1 MEITIN
7 LNSVK
12 TFTEEHIKTYK
23 KLNPK
28 AAYPWLFGDDLPES
42 FELINEATLLDYK
55 DVNWLDSET
64 KLLTQFA
71 RAGGANPEEKNIAY
85 NIADFG
91 FKLGPNKP
99 AAATLCL
106 PNNTFIPLNGRTRR
120 KIITSNYKKI
130 TNFITV
136 LYRIKDKYVEADG
149 TLSKQAQSD
158 ISIFG
163 VSSNTSEDP
172 QGTTTTADVTREV
185 MLAIKNEWISKDKDS
200 ISARV
205 NKLCGKGVFRQET
218 RDKLTQI
225 IYNRFTDED
234 KVLPWSEAAVKVWRE
249 ENKFKDA
256 DWKEPKKVGNKEYDG
271 IIYVIVSSSTLE
283 KSVGVVA
290 RIAKDNPTKQI
301 RVVIHTG
308 VLKGAI
314 AEDNFL
320 EKVNNFRNV
329 FEILLN
335 NLSFAF
341 FSSKPASVG
350 IDNRICLYGVLPAI
364 QKYHD
369 LTKVIKFVK
378 KDDKNNPHGLEQSG
392 VVLAHTPPA
401 TEEQE

>member
-1 MEITIN
+1 MMKW
-7 LNSVK
+7 V
-12 TFTEEHIKTYK
+12 
-23 KLNPK
+23 PGQD
-28 AAYPWLFGDDLPES
+28 AYSYLKDGYQTLAIEQVDGLGLYQDIS
-42 FELINEATLLDYK
+42 TSDINEALAVHKTKIGGAYVL
-55 DVNWLDSET
+55 NWLDSET

-256 DWKEPKKVGNKEYDG
+256 DWKEPKKVGNKEVRWHY
-271 IIYVIVSSSTLE
+271 ICY
-283 KSVGVVA
+283 
-290 RIAKDNPTKQI
+290 
-301 RVVIHTG
+301 RVF
-308 VLKGAI
+308 L
-314 AEDNFL
+314 NFG
-320 EKVNNFRNV
+320 KISR
-329 FEILLN
+329 
-335 NLSFAF
+335 
-341 FSSKPASVG
+341 
-350 IDNRICLYGVLPAI
+350 
-364 QKYHD
+364 
-369 LTKVIKFVK
+369 
-378 KDDKNNPHGLEQSG
+378 
-392 VVLAHTPPA
+392 
-401 TEEQE
+401 

>member
-1 MEITIN
+1 MTKKEKEDSLKMQYKTI
-7 LNSVK
+7 VK
-12 TFTEEHIKTYK
+12 SIYWWESELSNIYSFFENYK
-23 KLNPK
+23 KILIAINPVI
-28 AAYPWLFGDDLPES
+28 PHFSNECM
-42 FELINEATLLDYK
+42 EMINVKENILWPKVDEKYLLEDNIK
-55 DVNWLDSET
+55 FIV
-64 KLLTQFA
+64 QF
-71 RAGGANPEEKNIAY
+71 
-85 NIADFG
+85 
-91 FKLGPNKP
+91 
-99 AAATLCL
+99 
-106 PNNTFIPLNGRTRR
+106 NGKTR

-136 LYRIKDKYVEADG
+136 LYKIKDKYVEADG

-249 ENKFKDA
+249 ENKFKDV

-290 RIAKDNPTKQI
+290 RIAKDKDMPGLTRIYKEIQKNKEFSNQI
-301 RVVIHTG
+301 QESRRI
-308 VLKGAI
+308 GAQSYI
-314 AEDNFL
+314 ENAMEELEHADNRNIMIVR
-320 EKVNNFRNV
+320 EKVQLAKWLASKLIPVYGDKQEIKQETKIEIAWSSNKDNV
-329 FEILLN
+329 VDVTADDTEM
-335 NLSFAF
+335 
-341 FSSKPASVG
+341 
-350 IDNRICLYGVLPAI
+350 
-364 QKYHD
+364 
-369 LTKVIKFVK
+369 VI
-378 KDDKNNPHGLEQSG
+378 
-392 VVLAHTPPA
+392 
-401 TEEQE
+401 TEAAKT